1 MHLTNSLT
9 SFKTFLI
16 LLALKFYPIAL
27 NYSLILAKITSNI
40 NNLSFSARDSV
51 VRQVTG

>member
-9 SFKTFLI
+9 SFKFLI
-16 LLALKFYPIAL
+16 LLALKPILPAL

-40 NNLSFSARDSV
+40 NNLSFLPETVWSDK
-51 VRQVTG
+51 